1 MAETIPLAE
10 KKKRSPLDILITALC
25 VAMGAFHLYTAF
37 FGVLTAMW
45 QRSIHLSFAL
55 VICYLLAFQK
65 TEKVWKKIL
74 YAVFCLLA
82 TAWSVYIVLGF
93 DGIIE
98 RYGNPNQTDLIMGGV
113 IIALVLIFTFRQAGK
128 ILPGI
133 AIVFLLYALF
143 GSYLPGI
150 LNHRGYD
157 LPRIINQMALSTEGI
172 FGTSLGVSATY
183 IFLFML
189 FGALLTSTNIGQFY
203 IDFAVKALGKS
214 PGGPAKAAVV
224 SSCLFGSVSGSAVA
238 NVVGTGVVT
247 IPLMKGIGYT
257 PAFAGA
263 VEAVASTGGQIMP
276 PMMGA
281 GAFIMAEILGVPYY
295 QVAIGALIPALIYY
309 GSVFAM
315 VHFRARAYGLNGID
329 TSSLPS
335 IKSMM
340 KSKGIFVLPLIAL
353 IVFLVVL
360 QMSAMRAAVYSIII
374 TVLIG
379 IIFSKTTLAEFIDS
393 FVQAAKSSF
402 VVIASTACAG
412 IIVSVINLTGLGLKF
427 SNSMIQVAG
436 SSMFLVL
443 VMLMIAS
450 LILGMGLPTTP
461 AYLILA
467 VLGAPTLIR
476 LGADPM
482 AAHMFVFY
490 FGAVSMITPPV
501 AMAVYAAT
509 SIAESK
515 FWPTAGY
522 SVLLGIPAFI
532 VPYLF
537 VMEPSMLFRG
547 DLVTALIAGITGV
560 FGSIFLSAGINGW
573 LFCRA
578 AWPMRIILMVGGL
591 MLIMPWTWVSIAGI
605 AVVAVAILFQ
615 WSHHRKE
622 TLSTA
627 S

>member
-1 MAETIPLAE
+1 MSETLPLEE
-10 KKKRSPLDILITALC
+10 KKKWTGLDLLITAVC
-25 VAMGAFHLYTAF
+25 VAMGVFHLYTAF

-55 VICYLLAFQK
+55 VICYLLALK
-65 TEKVWKKIL
+65 NADRIWKKVL
-74 YAVFCLLA
+74 YGVICLLA
-82 TAWSVYIVLGF
+82 AGWSFYMVLDF
-93 DGIIE
+93 DGIIQ
-98 RYGNPNQTDLIMGGV
+98 RYGTPNTTDLVAGG
-113 IIALVLIFTFRQAGK
+113 IIILLVLLFTVRQTGK

-133 AIVFLLYALF
+133 AVLFLLYAVF
-143 GSYLPGI
+143 GSHLPGI
-150 LNHRGYD
+150 LSHRGYD

-172 FGTSLGVSATY
+172 FGVSLGVSATY

-203 IDFAVKALGKS
+203 IDFAVKALGRS

-238 NVVGTGVVT
+238 NVAGTGVVT

-257 PAFAGA
+257 PSFAGA

-281 GAFIMAEILGVPYY
+281 GAFVMAEILGVPYY

-315 VHFRARAYGLNGID
+315 VHFRARACGLHGID
-329 TSSLPS
+329 TSNMPSLR
-335 IKSMM
+335 SML
-340 KSKGIFVLPLIAL
+340 KSKGVMVLPLIAL
-353 IVFLVVL
+353 IVFLVIL

-374 TVLIG
+374 TVVIG
-379 IIFSKTTLAEFIDS
+379 ILFSKTTLAQFIDS
-393 FVQAAKSSF
+393 FVQAAKSSL
-402 VVIASTACAG
+402 VVIASTSCAG
-412 IIVSVINLTGLGLKF
+412 IIVAVINLTGLGLKF
-427 SNSMIQVAG
+427 SNVMIQVAG

-443 VMLMIAS
+443 VMLMLAS
-450 LILGMGLPTTP
+450 MILGMGLPTTP

-482 AAHMFVFY
+482 AAHLFVFY

-501 AMAVYAAT
+501 AMAVYAAS

-537 VMEPSMLFRG
+537 VMEPAMLCRG
-547 DLVTALIAGITGV
+547 SILDAVITGVTGV
-560 FGSIFLSAGINGW
+560 FGAIFLSAGINGW
-573 LFCRA
+573 LFRRANWGLRA
-578 AWPMRIILMVGGL
+578 ALVVGGL
-591 MLIMPWTWVSIAGI
+591 MLIMPWTWVSVAGI
-605 AVVAVAILFQ
+605 AIVAAVMAVQ
-615 WSHHRKE
+615 WSLMRREKGVS
-622 TLSTA
+622 LG
-627 S
+627 